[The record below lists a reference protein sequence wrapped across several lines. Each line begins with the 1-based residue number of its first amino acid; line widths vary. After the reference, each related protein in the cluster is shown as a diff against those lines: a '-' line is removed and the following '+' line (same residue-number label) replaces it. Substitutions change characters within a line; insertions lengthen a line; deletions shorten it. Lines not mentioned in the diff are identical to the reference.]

1 MNNRR
6 IIFLLSLIVLFLPVR
21 IVLHLYKTQITEHD
35 KWLYL
40 AEKQQKRTVTAV
52 ADRGVIT
59 DRNGEILAYSKDEKS
74 YYIDK
79 RMLIRKKDKDTLL
92 STFSRVFG
100 KSKNYYA
107 NLIKN
112 GNRNILLEEKVA
124 KDKAILLSNFV
135 IDPLIKKEDNTRVY
149 PYGQLA
155 GHILGYVDKN
165 FNGQE
170 GLEKKYN
177 NILKGENGT
186 LTIECDVFGNLVTID
201 EKLSQRPKNGATIS
215 LTINA
220 TYQKILEEE
229 IQKGIEQYGGQAAS
243 GIIMDPNTGEILALS
258 NYPMFDPNK
267 YNKFS
272 GEQRKNRALTDP
284 YEPGSTIKPVVMSIL
299 LEENKVRAN
308 EFVNTFNGTY
318 STNGVKIRDTH
329 EYSSLSVK
337 DIVVNSSNIGMAV
350 LSDRLDK
357 EVFYKYLRDFGFGN
371 QTSIGLPSES
381 SGLLKRPDRFDKLS
395 KMFMS
400 FGYEILV
407 TPIQIVSAYCALV
420 NGGVLYQP
428 QLVKQIKY
436 SDNSVE
442 DFKPIKLRNV
452 ISTKTSNIIKSFMYE
467 VVEHGT
473 AKNAKIENIMVGG
486 KTGTTQ
492 RLENNSYSKSS
503 YFTSFVGFFPV
514 DEPKVVCYIMVSS
527 PEKAK
532 YGGSVA
538 APIFK
543 KVADRLVEAD
553 YNLRPDFSI
562 KSASVLKE
570 ELKKDKIKGNTNVYS
585 DISKNSVKNKKKV
598 YKIEN
603 GMPNLVNLSMRD
615 AVAILTE
622 LGIKYK
628 VNGKGKVIN
637 QTVNPGKK
645 INTNTVCT
653 IECQPVKKVITE

>member
-1 MNNRR
+1 MNSKRVA
-6 IIFLLSLIVLFLPVR
+6 ILLFFIFLILPVR
-21 IVLHLYKTQITEHD
+21 IVMHLYKTQITEHD
-35 KWLYL
+35 KWSYL
-40 AEKQQKRTVTAV
+40 AEKQQKRTVNAI
-52 ADRGVIT
+52 ADRGIIT

-74 YYIDK
+74 YYVDK

-100 KSKNYYA
+100 KSKSHYA
-107 NLIKN
+107 NLIAKGSKN
-112 GNRNILLEEKVA
+112 VLLEEKVP

-149 PYGQLA
+149 PYGKLA

-165 FNGQE
+165 FNGKE
-170 GLEKKYN
+170 GLEKQLNK
-177 NILKGENGT
+177 ILKGENGT

-201 EKLSQRPKNGATIS
+201 EKLSQRPKNGATVS

-220 TYQKILEEE
+220 AYQKILEEE
-229 IQKGIEQYGGQAAS
+229 IQKGIEKFGGQAAT

-258 NYPMFDPNK
+258 NYPVFDPNK
-267 YNKFS
+267 YNEYS
-272 GEQRKNRALTDP
+272 DDNRKNRALTDP
-284 YEPGSTIKPVVMSIL
+284 YEPGSVMKPIVMSIL
-299 LEENKVRAN
+299 LEENKVRPN
-308 EFVNTFNGTY
+308 EYVNTFNGTF

-329 EYSSLSVK
+329 EYSSLTVK
-337 DIVVNSSNIGMAV
+337 DIIVNSSNIGMAV
-350 LSDRLDK
+350 LSDRLETD
-357 EVFYKYLRDFGFGN
+357 VFYKYLRDYGFGN
-371 QTSIGLPSES
+371 QTSVELPSES
-381 SGLLKRPDRFDKLS
+381 SGMLKRPDKFNKLT

-407 TPIQIVSAYCALV
+407 TPIQIASAYCALV

-428 QLVKQIKY
+428 RIVKQIKY
-436 SDNSVE
+436 SDNTIE
-442 DFKPIKLRNV
+442 EFKPIKLRNV
-452 ISTKTSNIIKSFMYE
+452 ISPKTSNLIKSFMYE
-467 VVEHGT
+467 VVENGT
-473 AKNAKIENIMVGG
+473 AKNAKLENIKVGG

-492 RLENNSYSKSS
+492 RLENNSYSKSN
-503 YFTSFVGFFPV
+503 YYTSFVGFFPV
-514 DEPKVVCYIMVSS
+514 DEPKIVCYIMVSS

-543 KVADRLVEAD
+543 NVSDRIIEID
-553 YNLRPDFSI
+553 YNLRPGFTV

-570 ELKKDKIKGNTNVYS
+570 ELKKEKTDFSNNVYS
-585 DISKNSVKNKKKV
+585 DASVNSKSKKLKQ

-628 VNGKGKVIN
+628 INGKGKVIS
-637 QTVNPGKK
+637 QSIESGKK
-645 INTNTVCT
+645 INKNEVC
-653 IECQPVKKVITE
+653 IIDCQPVKKVIE

>member
-6 IIFLLSLIVLFLPVR
+6 IIVLLFFIILALPVR
-21 IVLHLYKTQITEHD
+21 IVMHLYKTQIEEHD

-40 AEKQQKRTVTAV
+40 AEKQQKRTIPAL

-74 YYIDK
+74 YYVDK
-79 RMLIRKKDKDTLL
+79 RMLVRNKDRDTLL
-92 STFSRVFG
+92 KTFSRVFG

-107 NLIKN
+107 NLIKQ
-112 GNRNILLEEKVA
+112 GNRNILLEEKVP

-165 FNGQE
+165 FNGKE
-170 GLEKKYN
+170 GLEKQFNK
-177 NILKGENGT
+177 ILKGENGT

-201 EKLSQRPKNGATIS
+201 EKLSQRPKNGATVS

-220 TYQKILEEE
+220 SYQKILEEE
-229 IQKGIEQYGGQAAS
+229 IQKGIEQYGGQAAT
-243 GIIMDPNTGEILALS
+243 GIIMDPNTGEVLALS
-258 NYPMFDPNK
+258 NYPVFDPNK
-267 YNKFS
+267 YNEYS
-272 GEQRKNRALTDP
+272 GEERKNRALTDP
-284 YEPGSTIKPVVMSIL
+284 YEPGSTIKPIVMSIL
-299 LEENKVRAN
+299 LEENKVRQS
-308 EFVNTFNGTY
+308 EYVNTFNGTY
-318 STNGVKIRDTH
+318 TISGVKIRDTH

-381 SGLLKRPDRFDKLS
+381 AGLLKRPDRFNKLT

-400 FGYEILV
+400 FGYEVLV
-407 TPIQIVSAYCALV
+407 TPIQVVSAYCALV
-420 NGGVLYQP
+420 NGGTLYQP
-428 QLVKQIKY
+428 QLIKQIKY
-436 SDNSVE
+436 NDNIVE
-442 DFKPIKLRNV
+442 EFKPIKLRNI
-452 ISTKTSNIIKSFMYE
+452 ISQKTSNLIKNFMYD

-473 AKNAKIENIMVGG
+473 AKNAKIENIKVGG

-514 DEPKVVCYIMVSS
+514 DEPKIVCYIMVSS

-543 KVADRLVEAD
+543 NVSDRIVETD
-553 YNLRPDFSI
+553 YSLRPGFTI
-562 KSASVLKE
+562 KSASVLKD
-570 ELKKDKIKGNTNVYS
+570 ELKKEKTNTVSNVYS
-585 DISKNSVKNKKKV
+585 DVSKKNENKKKIE

-637 QTVNPGKK
+637 QSVNAGKR
-645 INTNTVCT
+645 INHNTLCT
-653 IECQPVKKVITE
+653 IECQPVKKVIAE